1 MPKITNPYARDV
13 FLAYLIKGARRT
25 CPDGYPIIERWM
37 VSDDVPDA
45 LFQWDCRSE
54 VLDPS
59 RSGMSF
65 YCRDD
70 KLTPV
75 LNNPRRYI
83 EPLKAYQCVVGMD
96 ASPFD
101 NMPLVVQ
108 KSQIYTN
115 LAITYFYGM
124 QGIKVIPNVRLGDNR
139 TIGMLDA
146 IPRGCLVAVGT
157 NGFMKELSNRQIFT
171 DQVSIMVDV
180 LRPKGI
186 LVYGQ
191 VYPSV
196 FDSAINNGV
205 DIYQYD
211 SHTMRRNEKVKSDA
225 KSEGVA

>member
-124 QGIKVIPNVRLGDNR
+124 QGIKE
-139 TIGMLDA
+139 
-146 IPRGCLVAVGT
+146 
-157 NGFMKELSNRQIFT
+157 K
-171 DQVSIMVDV
+171 
-180 LRPKGI
+180 
-186 LVYGQ
+186 
-191 VYPSV
+191 
-196 FDSAINNGV
+196 
-205 DIYQYD
+205 
-211 SHTMRRNEKVKSDA
+211 SHIQ
-225 KSEGVA
+225 

>member
-196 FDSAINNGV
+196 FESAINNGV

>member
-13 FLAYLIKGARRT
+13 FLAYLIEGAKRT
-25 CPDGYPIIERWM
+25 FPDGYPIIERWM
-37 VSDDVPDA
+37 VPDNAPDA
-45 LFQWDCRSE
+45 LFQWDCKSE
-54 VLDPS
+54 VSDPS

-70 KLTPV
+70 KFTPI

-124 QGIKVIPNVRLGDNR
+124 HGIKVIPNVRLGDNR

-146 IPRGCLVAVGT
+146 IPHGCLVAVGT

-191 VYPSV
+191 AYPSV
-196 FDSAINNGV
+196 F
-205 DIYQYD
+205 
-211 SHTMRRNEKVKSDA
+211 KSDT

>member
-54 VLDPS
+54 VSDPS

-70 KLTPV
+70 KFTPV

-83 EPLKAYQCVVGMD
+83 EPLKAYRCVVGMD

-115 LAITYFYGM
+115 LAITYYYGM

-157 NGFMKELSNRQIFT
+157 NGFMKELSNRQVFT

-191 VYPSV
+191 AYTSV
-196 FDSAINNGV
+196 FESAIENGV

-211 SHTMRRNEKVKSDA
+211 SHTMRRNAKVKSDA